1 MPDPTPDLAPAPSQ
15 SSARDLTIRG
25 LTVEYRS
32 GGYPIRPLD
41 GFELDAEDGE
51 MVLLLGPSGCGKTTL
66 LSCLGGILTPM
77 EGSIRIGDTTVTD
90 LDARGWSRYR
100 REQVGF
106 VFQAFNLIPSLT
118 ALENVAAPLLVAGT
132 PRRAAM
138 RRARELLEQVDMGE
152 RLRNRPGKLS
162 GGQQQRV
169 AIARGLAHDP
179 PLLLA
184 DEPTAN
190 LDYIQAEA
198 VIRLLRELARP
209 GRLVVI
215 ATHDDRLVPI
225 ADRVVELAQHVRD
238 DDAGPPQTVRLA
250 AGEVLFEQ
258 GSWGQLVY
266 VIETGEIEIL
276 RERSD
281 GPAQRL
287 AVIGPGDYFG
297 ELGPLL
303 GFPRSATARAH
314 TDVELTAYGAD
325 DFKRT
330 IRAEAGRVG

>member
-1 MPDPTPDLAPAPSQ
+1 MPTCPV
-15 SSARDLTIRG
+15 SSRRG
-25 LTVEYRS
+25 CAT
-32 GGYPIRPLD
+32 
-41 GFELDAEDGE
+41 
-51 MVLLLGPSGCGKTTL
+51 
-66 LSCLGGILTPM
+66 
-77 EGSIRIGDTTVTD
+77 
-90 LDARGWSRYR
+90 
-100 REQVGF
+100 
-106 VFQAFNLIPSLT
+106 
-118 ALENVAAPLLVAGT
+118 
-132 PRRAAM
+132 
-138 RRARELLEQVDMGE
+138 
-152 RLRNRPGKLS
+152 
-162 GGQQQRV
+162 
-169 AIARGLAHDP
+169 
-179 PLLLA
+179 
-184 DEPTAN
+184 
-190 LDYIQAEA
+190 
-198 VIRLLRELARP
+198 IRLLRELARP

-238 DDAGPPQTVRLA
+238 DDAGPPQTARLA

-266 VIETGEIEIL
+266 VIEAGEIEIL

>member
-1 MPDPTPDLAPAPSQ
+1 MTLDLAI
-15 SSARDLTIRG
+15 RD

-41 GFELDAEDGE
+41 GFELDAKDGE

-66 LSCLGGILTPM
+66 LSCLGGILTPTT
-77 EGSIRIGDTTVTD
+77 GSIQIGDTTVTD

-100 REQVGF
+100 REQVGI

-118 ALENVAAPLLVAGT
+118 ALENVAAPLLVAGR
-132 PRRAAM
+132 PRKAAM
-138 RRARELLEQVDMGE
+138 RRAEELLEEVGMGE

-198 VIRLLRELARP
+198 VIRLLRGLARP

-225 ADRVVELAQHVRD
+225 ADRVVELAQHVQART
-238 DDAGPPQTVRLA
+238 GPPQALALA
-250 AGEVLFEQ
+250 AGEILFEQ
-258 GSWGQLVY
+258 GDRGELIY
-266 VIETGEIEIL
+266 VIESGEIEIL
-276 RERSD
+276 RQQLV
-281 GPAQRL
+281 GPGERL
-287 AVIGPGDYFG
+287 ALLGSGDYFG

-314 TDVELTAYGAD
+314 TDVTLTAYGVD
-325 DFKRT
+325 DFRRT
-330 IRAEAGRVG
+330 ILAGGDRVA